1 VQGWK
6 VGEQSFLKLLSG
18 KDGALGERMD
28 AEISCREHN
37 ASLHW
42 EVRRKEQVDARRNAR
57 RLKVLKIEGRN
68 AVCMVSRKESL
79 ELSKIHKALGQARHA
94 QRGKGA
100 R

>member
-6 VGEQSFLKLLSG
+6 VGEQSFLRLLSG
-18 KDGALGERMD
+18 KDGALGECMD

-57 RLKVLKIEGRN
+57 RLKVLKIEE
-68 AVCMVSRKESL
+68 RKRRL
-79 ELSKIHKALGQARHA
+79 YGQSE
-94 QRGKGA
+94 G
-100 R
+100 